1 MKMLTAYRCLCDET
15 RLRMLNLLMD
25 GPLCV
30 CHFAVIL
37 EMDQPKV
44 SRHLK
49 VLKQAGFVTTERCY
63 NWTICSVSDARDP
76 ILDANLKCIRDLRDE
91 DPLFKGDIDRRQT
104 IIQELASEDGAFP
117 SKIRSLCPIDCK

>member
-1 MKMLTAYRCLCDET
+1 MKLLTAYRCLCDET
-15 RLRMLNLLMD
+15 RLRMLNLLLD

-63 NWTICSVSDARDP
+63 NWTICRLSDELGP
-76 ILDANLKCIRDLRDE
+76 LLEVNLKCIRDLRNE
-91 DPLFKGDIDRRQT
+91 ESFFGGDLERRDRT
-104 IIQELASEDGAFP
+104 VKEITSGDCSDLP
-117 SKIRSLCPIDCK
+117 SKIRALCQVVC